1 MYIYI
6 VNSLPF
12 SLQIL
17 SAQIYFDTFICARL
31 MQFIQDMGQK
41 ITQGKKVMIAGD
53 EEIKASEFLL

>member
-1 MYIYI
+1 
-6 VNSLPF
+6 
-12 SLQIL
+12 
-17 SAQIYFDTFICARL
+17 